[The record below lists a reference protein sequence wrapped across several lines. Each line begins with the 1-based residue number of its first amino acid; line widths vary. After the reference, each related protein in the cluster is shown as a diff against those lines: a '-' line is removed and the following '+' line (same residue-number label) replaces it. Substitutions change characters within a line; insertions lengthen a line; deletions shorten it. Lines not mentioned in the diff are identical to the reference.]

1 MPVTLNHKFNSAI
14 ALLWITIA
22 GCSVTTLSDR
32 PGMDVSRQETP
43 EVSRILVIWHPTTQD
58 STEKENQGFH
68 GKLMFF
74 HGDNPTPQQ
83 VSHRTVVMLFH
94 GDDDTWTLRQQ
105 FRFTP
110 AAWNSHERTT
120 AIGTVYHVFV
130 PSSADPGS
138 DFRLG
143 IRVQHTSENGKT
155 TLSELAEMAIGPR
168 QDIRTHGE

>member
-1 MPVTLNHKFNSAI
+1 MSVTLNHEINNAI
-14 ALLWITIA
+14 ALLWITMA

-32 PGMDVSRQETP
+32 PGMHVARQETP

-58 STEKENQGFH
+58 STEKENQGFQ
-68 GKLMFF
+68 GTLMFF
-74 HGDNPTPQQ
+74 QGNNPTPQR

-94 GDDDTWTLRQQ
+94 GDDDTWTLRRQ

-110 AAWNSHERTT
+110 AAWNSHERTP

-130 PSSADPGS
+130 PVSEDPGS
-138 DFRLG
+138 ETHLG

-155 TLSELAEMAIGPR
+155 TLSELAEMAIDPR